1 MGFRV
6 RLRCSYNIYI
16 EIPRKH
22 VEIQHWP
29 SEDVLFVSIC
39 IYSFNEYTFFFQYT
53 LLSTYYVVLLFSGHK

>member
-6 RLRCSYNIYI
+6 RLRCSYNIYV

-29 SEDVLFVSIC
+29 SEDVLFVSIF
-39 IYSFNEYTFFFQYT
+39 IYSFNQYT
-53 LLSTYYVVLLFSGHK
+53 LLSTSISSGATI

>member
-6 RLRCSYNIYI
+6 RLRCSYNIYV

-29 SEDVLFVSIC
+29 SEDVLFVSIF
-39 IYSFNEYTFFFQYT
+39 IYSFNQYT
-53 LLSTYYVVLLFSGHK
+53 LLSTYYAVLLFSGHR